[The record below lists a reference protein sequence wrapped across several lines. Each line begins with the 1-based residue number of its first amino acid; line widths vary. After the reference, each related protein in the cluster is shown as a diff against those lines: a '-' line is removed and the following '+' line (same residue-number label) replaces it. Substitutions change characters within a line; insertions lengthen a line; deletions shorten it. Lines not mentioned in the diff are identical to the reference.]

1 MLSLTVHTDTT
12 LPIGGY
18 LNAGLNNEVS
28 QLFSSSLTSV
38 SANWG
43 GFYDDES
50 NILHYVVGIEA
61 RKSTGT
67 SFDRV
72 RSGQIENSHQSITW
86 NYFSFE
92 NGDTIRITLE
102 AVNGAGLSLSM
113 SSEFVID
120 TTPPELVYILDG
132 LNRSQDSEYQ
142 SDPTSLS
149 VVWSANDN
157 QSNIALVEVSVF
169 ELSEGRRHLVY
180 PNQVITNDSTA
191 WHNNGLSL
199 QSGLKY
205 VITLILTNGA
215 GLKVQYETNG
225 VIIDT
230 SPPVVGSVLV
240 MSDTYESSNSA
251 STIVNSNLIEVS
263 WSASDLESG
272 VLSYA
277 VGLVDDN
284 STIVTVA
291 GENYTNYGLAT
302 RGILENMN
310 LISGQTYR
318 VSVVAINLAG
328 ISSEPTFSS
337 PFR

>member
-1 MLSLTVHTDTT
+1 M
-12 LPIGGY
+12 
-18 LNAGLNNEVS
+18 
-28 QLFSSSLTSV
+28 
-38 SANWG
+38 
-43 GFYDDES
+43 
-50 NILHYVVGIEA
+50 
-61 RKSTGT
+61 
-67 SFDRV
+67 
-72 RSGQIENSHQSITW
+72 
-86 NYFSFE
+86 
-92 NGDTIRITLE
+92 
-102 AVNGAGLSLSM
+102 
-113 SSEFVID
+113 
-120 TTPPELVYILDG
+120 
-132 LNRSQDSEYQ
+132 
-142 SDPTSLS
+142 
-149 VVWSANDN
+149 
-157 QSNIALVEVSVF
+157 
-169 ELSEGRRHLVY
+169 
-180 PNQVITNDSTA
+180 
-191 WHNNGLSL
+191 
-199 QSGLKY
+199 
-205 VITLILTNGA
+205 
-215 GLKVQYETNG
+215 QYETNG